1 MRRVEESMGKGMFA
15 LSSIV
20 LALLLLPTVICF
32 PFWERTTNEATPSV
46 INRERL
52 GKERLFLRVPLTKS
66 VAVLGRVFPT
76 CQIEETPTGLRVEG
90 SGLVRHLEEVGIA
103 SRAIW
108 GELAKEDPGLSLSDD
123 MCRIVFSVSSE
134 ETGRRYALLPVAIV
148 AVAIG

>member
-1 MRRVEESMGKGMFA
+1 MRRVDENMGKGIFA
-15 LSSIV
+15 LSAVV
-20 LALLLLPTVICF
+20 LALLLIPTVICF
-32 PFWERTTNEATPSV
+32 PFWERTTNKAKPSV
-46 INRERL
+46 IHRERL
-52 GKERLFLRVPLTKS
+52 GKERLFLRVPLSES

-90 SGLVRHLEEVGIA
+90 SGLVRHLEEAGIA

-108 GELAKEDPGLSLSDD
+108 GEVAMEDPGLSLSDD